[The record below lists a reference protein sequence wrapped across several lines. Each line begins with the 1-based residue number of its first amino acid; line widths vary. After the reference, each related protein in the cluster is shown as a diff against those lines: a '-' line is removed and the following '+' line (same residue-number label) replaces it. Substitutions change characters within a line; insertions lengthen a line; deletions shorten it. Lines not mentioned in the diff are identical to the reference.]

1 MNDQDKII
9 EAAARF
15 AKQQMGAAGPAPG
28 PQMVDPQPCP
38 MSVQIGQAHGP
49 EGKNLVIFIVHHLTG
64 KSVYHFGAEEA
75 EHIGEAIKQAARQ
88 AKTGLEIPRLT

>member
-1 MNDQDKII
+1 MSEQDKII

-15 AKQQMGAAGPAPG
+15 AKQQMEQGGM
-28 PQMVDPQPCP
+28 PQQSQTVAPQPCP

-49 EGKNLVIFIVHHLTG
+49 DGKNLVLFIVHHLTG
-64 KSVYHFGAEEA
+64 QSVYHFGAEEA

-88 AKTGLEIPRLT
+88 AKTGLEIPRLS